1 MSSTQATFNPLAN
14 SRNRLGL
21 TTFETGVLFWLSSA
35 VLFLVL
41 VANQTHIETIDQIK
55 LAPRL
60 ELLIRLAG
68 TGMAGL
74 IGIYGF
80 LCMRRVQLAMFSFP
94 GIWVTGIALCYLLS
108 TAFSEHKAEALPHL
122 MTFSCIFL
130 FAPTAF
136 AIMGTRRF
144 VEITILALLT
154 SLLASWFL
162 YLFMPEYGVQLEIT
176 DGDTGEGVLR
186 MGGTSHPNTLA
197 GVAGFLLMIIC
208 YLFFEKRI
216 SFLVWAPIVALCLA
230 TYVYTQTRVASV
242 AAILSILFAYRMFWV
257 KRKAW
262 PLTFTMIVLSS
273 IGLIWVA
280 LGGASGFAAESLT
293 RSGDVN
299 EITSFTGRSDI
310 WEFVIKKIGQ
320 SPVVGYGPG
329 VPKLLLD
336 QQGLLLH
343 SHNVVL
349 QQAFTAGVFAGIFA
363 VMMLLNQLAISLT
376 SKAKIAVMITLF
388 VFMNSLTESFVFD
401 YVPGTST
408 VLWLAALYWPV
419 LDDGTLNAYDEDE
432 PTEST
437 EE

>member
-21 TTFETGVLFWLSSA
+21 TTFETSVLFWLSSA

-154 SLLASWFL
+154 SLLASWFPVSYTHL
-162 YLFMPEYGVQLEIT
+162 
-176 DGDTGEGVLR
+176 
-186 MGGTSHPNTLA
+186 TLPT
-197 GVAGFLLMIIC
+197 
-208 YLFFEKRI
+208 KRI
-216 SFLVWAPIVALCLA
+216 V
-230 TYVYTQTRVASV
+230 
-242 AAILSILFAYRMFWV
+242 
-257 KRKAW
+257 
-262 PLTFTMIVLSS
+262 
-273 IGLIWVA
+273 
-280 LGGASGFAAESLT
+280 
-293 RSGDVN
+293 
-299 EITSFTGRSDI
+299 
-310 WEFVIKKIGQ
+310 
-320 SPVVGYGPG
+320 
-329 VPKLLLD
+329 
-336 QQGLLLH
+336 
-343 SHNVVL
+343 
-349 QQAFTAGVFAGIFA
+349 
-363 VMMLLNQLAISLT
+363 
-376 SKAKIAVMITLF
+376 
-388 VFMNSLTESFVFD
+388 
-401 YVPGTST
+401 
-408 VLWLAALYWPV
+408 
-419 LDDGTLNAYDEDE
+419 
-432 PTEST
+432 
-437 EE
+437 